1 MNWISKNE
9 RYAAFPTLPKIGA
22 QIEFVVIIEHVTV
35 CLIGEMDTHQQF
47 IGTHKRHPS
56 GDMKYYSSNDVVAWR
71 TLEAKDPNNVNQY
84 ETADT
89 KIK

>member
-22 QIEFVVIIEHVTV
+22 RIEFVVIIEHVTV
-35 CLIGEMDTHQQF
+35 CLQGEMNAQHQF

-56 GDMKYYSSNDVVAWR
+56 QDMKYYSSNDVVAWR
-71 TLEAKDPNNVNQY
+71 ALEAKEPNNVNQY